1 MYIKYLIF
9 CTLKKWCHSLGAISG
24 RSKANFKEMI
34 MKLDLMK
41 GLCSLPL
48 PHSAVGWSVV
58 CDCGISWSSDR
69 Y

>member
-9 CTLKKWCHSLGAISG
+9 CTLKVVPLTRGNVRQIKG
-24 RSKANFKEMI
+24 KFKEVI
-34 MKLDLMK
+34 MKLDPMK
-41 GLCSLPL
+41 GLCSLLL
-48 PHSAVGWSVV
+48 PHGAVGWSVV

>member
-1 MYIKYLIF
+1 M
-9 CTLKKWCHSLGAISG
+9 SD

-34 MKLDLMK
+34 MKLDPMK

-48 PHSAVGWSVV
+48 PHGAVGWSVV

>member
-1 MYIKYLIF
+1 
-9 CTLKKWCHSLGAISG
+9 
-24 RSKANFKEMI
+24 
-34 MKLDLMK
+34 MK

-48 PHSAVGWSVV
+48 PNGALGWPVV